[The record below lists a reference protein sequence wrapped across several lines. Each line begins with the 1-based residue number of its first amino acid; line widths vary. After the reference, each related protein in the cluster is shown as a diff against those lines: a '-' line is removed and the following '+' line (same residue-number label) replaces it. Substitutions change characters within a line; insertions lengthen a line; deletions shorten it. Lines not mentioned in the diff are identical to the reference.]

1 MLIVVQPA
9 GEQVVGTIRVLVTV
23 SLRYLGT
30 IRNYLSTS
38 SSRVVLSA
46 GAVGDNPVPIK
57 VQAASSNSAK
67 QAR

>member
-9 GEQVVGTIRVLVTV
+9 GEQVGTIRVLVTV

-30 IRNYLSTS
+30 IRNYLSTP

-67 QAR
+67 QAG